1 MEPSSPEPLHT
12 HHIGAYWLEKAAE
25 DLASARDNFTAG
37 RLWICRKGCLF
48 CVFSCLFFSASAE
61 PKVL

>member
-25 DLASARDNFTAG
+25 DLGVGAR
-37 RLWICRKGCLF
+37 
-48 CVFSCLFFSASAE
+48 
-61 PKVL
+61 